1 MMARPRVRH
10 CKECLYYSK
19 SRSGR
24 FHVCKKVPNSYDPN
38 VQGRFIDGQE
48 IRNSPRWCPLGR
60 NLRRSIVG

>member
-1 MMARPRVRH
+1 MMARPRIRH

-24 FHVCKKVPNSYDPN
+24 FHICKKVSSVYG
-38 VQGRFIDGQE
+38 QGRFIDGQE

-60 NLRRSIVG
+60 NLRNAIVG